1 MHNEYKLL
9 FLTWH
14 LKSFLSINGFS
25 NVASGH
31 CYRQMPPYKHRI
43 YMADIRYGF
52 VCAPII
58 FRSCW
63 SVCRIHCTDT
73 AVLWNACAY
82 GFCASSA
89 WWSVSDTGYICMAA
103 PAYETEC
110 APSNFRS
117 RRTICRNDAHIWFLA
132 CVEALMRYC
141 IASLMESLVAVTTFV
156 ALDIRM
162 GLVVFAQTKALLELW
177 STFFERASG
186 SRRNPYYALFQSCAV
201 IKSPTCMAF
210 LLFYAPFHVSSVR
223 LATWIV
229 WSSIRIDFG
238 PALRT
243 HLQRKTKFHL
253 SYASTAEP
261 MLPFAYHLYSM
272 LPLIFAS
279 LFPYGASPSKHHF
292 SSGDCARDAGDY
304 QCDWMFDHNRYRW
317 TNPQR

>member
-1 MHNEYKLL
+1 MFLFLEQHINDNEYKLL

-117 RRTICRNDAHIWFLA
+117 RRTICRNDRTHMVSRLCGGAHAKL
-132 CVEALMRYC
+132 YC
-141 IASLMESLVAVTTFV
+141 LVDGIAGRSN
-156 ALDIRM
+156 DICS
-162 GLVVFAQTKALLELW
+162 AW
-177 STFFERASG
+177 DSNG
-186 SRRNPYYALFQSCAV
+186 SRSVCADQSAPWTV
-201 IKSPTCMAF
+201 IHIFRTGIWKQKEPILRAIPKLCGDKESN
-210 LLFYAPFHVSSVR
+210 LYGLSSVLCSISCEFR
-223 LATWIV
+223 SSCDLNCLKQYSHWFWTSSPNTSAT
-229 WSSIRIDFG
+229 
-238 PALRT
+238 
-243 HLQRKTKFHL
+243 
-253 SYASTAEP
+253 
-261 MLPFAYHLYSM
+261 
-272 LPLIFAS
+272 
-279 LFPYGASPSKHHF
+279 
-292 SSGDCARDAGDY
+292 
-304 QCDWMFDHNRYRW
+304 
-317 TNPQR
+317 